1 VSRFRSIVRLALKA
15 DACASGC
22 TVRPRQRR
30 FVSMR
35 FVLAS
40 RRMTAG
46 AATVGLACLLASTS
60 PAEAQQ
66 SRAEQL
72 AQEQA
77 KKAEE
82 VRPHTR
88 DRGERLVDLAEDIF
102 ISPPKVYPFV
112 GSIYPGGLLAA
123 GPGLRLP
130 YGDTG
135 LLDVHA
141 AWSLKNYKLVDA
153 NLKLPTFLGN
163 RFRTDLHAQW
173 MDAPQVAFFGVGND
187 SLKDDRTSYLY
198 RPTSLGAGVVFEPVT
213 FVSVGGGYQYLDANT
228 GAGKGGTS
236 IEARFTPFDTP
247 ALGNDITY
255 NRAHAFAAFD
265 WRESPG
271 YSRSGGLY
279 RVDWLNYTARDGA
292 PFSFRQVDATI
303 TQLVPLVRRN
313 FVLGFRALASLTDTD
328 AGDEVPFFLL
338 PDLGGSSELRGYPS
352 WRFRDRNRLLLTGEY
367 RWTPG
372 QFVDMVLFYE
382 AGKVAARRGDLDFD
396 GLKKSY
402 GIGVRFHAP
411 TATALRIELAR
422 TSESTSLV
430 FGFGQT
436 F

>member
-1 VSRFRSIVRLALKA
+1 MRCLLAGRHK
-15 DACASGC
+15 
-22 TVRPRQRR
+22 
-30 FVSMR
+30 
-35 FVLAS
+35 
-40 RRMTAG
+40 TAG
-46 AATVGLACLLASTS
+46 AATVFLTCLLALTV

-66 SRAEQL
+66 SRAEVL

-77 KKAEE
+77 KKAQEL
-82 VRPHTR
+82 RPYQP
-88 DRGERLVDLAEDIF
+88 DRAERLVDLAEDIF

-135 LLDVHA
+135 LFDVHA
-141 AWSLKNYKLVDA
+141 AWSLKNYKVVDA
-153 NLKLPTFLGN
+153 NLRLPTLAGN
-163 RFRTDLHAQW
+163 RVRVDLHTQW

-187 SLKDDRTSYLY
+187 SLEDERTSYLY
-198 RPTSLGAGVVFEPVT
+198 RPTTLGVGVVFEPVI

-236 IEARFTPFDTP
+236 IEERFTPFDTP
-247 ALGNDITY
+247 SLGRDITY

-279 RVDWLNYTARDGA
+279 RVDWFNYGARENA
-292 PFSFRQVDATI
+292 PFSFRQVDAEL
-303 TQLVPLVRRN
+303 TQLVPLLRRN
-313 FVLGFRALASLTDTD
+313 FVLGFRALASVTDTD
-328 AGDEVPFFLL
+328 SGDEVPFFLL

-396 GLKKSY
+396 GMKKSY
-402 GIGVRFHAP
+402 GIGVRFHSP